1 LKFNPLSEV
10 AYRRKLTE
18 NYLKEAEESFLRG
31 DHRHTV
37 ESSQLMVEN
46 AAKAVIAFYRIPS
59 SSHDPSMELL
69 ELLEQ
74 LPRGLRVKAE
84 RLAEIVHK
92 LAPEHGRVTYGEPT
106 RGVTPWELY
115 NKNDA
120 EEALIL
126 AKECMKLLEETLKG
140 IHVKP

>member
-1 LKFNPLSEV
+1 M

-18 NYLKEAEESFLRG
+18 NYLKEAEESFSRG

-37 ESSQLMVEN
+37 ESSQLVAEN
-46 AAKAVIAFYRIPS
+46 AAKAIIAFHRIPS
-59 SSHDPSMELL
+59 WSHDPSMELL
-69 ELLEQ
+69 ELLAQ
-74 LPRGLRVKAE
+74 LPKGLRGKAE

-115 NKNDA
+115 GKNDA
-120 EEALIL
+120 EEALGL
-126 AKECMKLLEETLKG
+126 ARECMKLLEKILKG
-140 IHVKP
+140 LV